1 MKKSDSIKELASALA
16 MAQASMGFAKKDA
29 ANPYFKSKYADL
41 AAVVEAIKKPLTEH
55 GLSYSQGTD
64 IDEQGGVIVET
75 LLMHKSGEWIEGR
88 LRMMPVKA
96 DPQGIG
102 SCITY
107 ARRYGL
113 QAIVGVPADDDD
125 GNAASGNET
134 NANGTKKHQGESAK
148 SVPASTLEQLESK
161 APGTK
166 GFLSKEAEKIKDA
179 YKLSPTAGLA
189 AYKKAISELDTD
201 EQVAIYAFFDSKQ
214 RGFIEKQ
221 LDKERAEA
229 AELAKEQELAT
240 QP

>member
-1 MKKSDSIKELASALA
+1 MKKSDSIKELAAALA

-64 IDEQGGVIVET
+64 IDEHGGVIVET
-75 LLMHKSGEWIEGR
+75 MLMHKSGEWIEGR
-88 LRMMPVKA
+88 LRMIPVKA

-134 NANGTKKHQGESAK
+134 NANGTKKGSGVHKPTDGALEAFTAQHGEEAVRYLQETAATLVEAVEGQNNVIAAVNMLEDAGLDNDEKLALWAILAPNNKTRNAIKKESERRRQESA
-148 SVPASTLEQLESK
+148 L
-161 APGTK
+161 G
-166 GFLSKEAEKIKDA
+166 
-179 YKLSPTAGLA
+179 
-189 AYKKAISELDTD
+189 SE
-201 EQVAIYAFFDSKQ
+201 I
-214 RGFIEKQ
+214 
-221 LDKERAEA
+221 
-229 AELAKEQELAT
+229 

>member
-1 MKKSDSIKELASALA
+1 MKKSDSIKELATALA

-29 ANPYFKSKYADL
+29 ANPFFKSKYADL

-64 IDEQGGVIVET
+64 IDEHGGVIVET

-134 NANGTKKHQGESAK
+134 NANGTKKGPGVHRAAGGAMERLTEERQNVLRNVALDVSLTFTDTGPEEAYDQYLTFK
-148 SVPASTLEQLESK
+148 DTLDG
-161 APGTK
+161 A
-166 GFLSKEAEKIKDA
+166 
-179 YKLSPTAGLA
+179 
-189 AYKKAISELDTD
+189 D
-201 EQVAIYAFFDSKQ
+201 EQAAFRDLFDSKI
-214 RGFIEKQ
+214 RTAFTKIYNARK
-221 LDKERAEA
+221 
-229 AELAKEQELAT
+229 ELALQ
-240 QP
+240 Q